1 MKYPEKKLQDILK
14 QDIQIS
20 ETVENKIQD
29 AYKRLPRQT
38 PRRRMNGI
46 NIKTAAAA
54 LALCIV
60 LPAAAYASAKTGFF
74 QAMFGNAT
82 KPSNEVLQKEVDTGK
97 GTTTT
102 VTLPSKEYVPVDETE
117 AEELIGKW
125 VMDKPIVKAIGSHTL
140 TIQNFAYDRN
150 GALLYFTLER
160 EGGVTALAGNEDTNR
175 TKGAFF
181 TEEADFFFTCETENG
196 VDGPSNIYI
205 DTIKSTAD
213 KMYGSAYI
221 LWADTLEDG
230 DIPCLALSTYPGPRK
245 DLTEDTDFTTEKIP
259 LTDKDPIPTE
269 VIDLDG
275 QAYLEYSPIS
285 MTIDMARDLGLSA
298 EEAADPYNLKYLAIQ
313 YTDGSRYVI
322 SDVENNIAND
332 GYALGSGIYYK
343 TMFNRLVDTASIKEI
358 LVNDV
363 TFPID

>member
-1 MKYPEKKLQDILK
+1 MKYPENKLQDILK

-117 AEELIGKW
+117 AEELIGK
-125 VMDKPIVKAIGSHTL
+125 
-140 TIQNFAYDRN
+140 
-150 GALLYFTLER
+150 
-160 EGGVTALAGNEDTNR
+160 
-175 TKGAFF
+175 
-181 TEEADFFFTCETENG
+181 
-196 VDGPSNIYI
+196 
-205 DTIKSTAD
+205 
-213 KMYGSAYI
+213 
-221 LWADTLEDG
+221 
-230 DIPCLALSTYPGPRK
+230 
-245 DLTEDTDFTTEKIP
+245 
-259 LTDKDPIPTE
+259 
-269 VIDLDG
+269 
-275 QAYLEYSPIS
+275 
-285 MTIDMARDLGLSA
+285 
-298 EEAADPYNLKYLAIQ
+298 
-313 YTDGSRYVI
+313 
-322 SDVENNIAND
+322 
-332 GYALGSGIYYK
+332 
-343 TMFNRLVDTASIKEI
+343 
-358 LVNDV
+358 
-363 TFPID
+363 